1 MQVYFNGST
10 KAALLDR
17 VLEQFQDVPAE
28 DEINYTFS
36 KKFEKNMDSLIRST
50 KEPASAPAVHP
61 ARTTLRRI
69 ILVAIIAALL
79 ATTAMAIPA
88 IREGLIGFFLEEWGR
103 SYAIT
108 FDPEQAASA
117 PQTIQ
122 TCYKPSYMPN
132 DFAVC
137 VDETN
142 LTVNSYWLEN
152 DSHERIYFTQM
163 CIEDTSYENNWLLL
177 NANNVE
183 RSKAVLDGYSVDVLT
198 HDDYIL
204 YVWTDNAYLYILQT
218 PSSMIITEAEKIICS
233 VDTV

>member
-1 MQVYFNGST
+1 MQVYSNSST

-36 KKFEKNMDSLIRST
+36 KKFEKNMGNLIRST
-50 KEPASAPAVHP
+50 KEPALTPAVHP
-61 ARTTLRRI
+61 AHTTLRRI
-69 ILVAIIAALL
+69 ILVALIAALL

-88 IREGLIGFFLEEWGR
+88 IREGLISFFLEEWGH

-108 FDPEQAASA
+108 FDPEQAANA

-122 TCYKPSYMPN
+122 TYYKPSYMPN
-132 DFAVC
+132 DFTVC
-137 VDETN
+137 VDEAN
-142 LTVNSYWLEN
+142 LAVNSYWLEN
-152 DSHERIYFTQM
+152 NSQERIYFTQM

-218 PSSMIITEAEKIICS
+218 PNSMIITEAEKIICS
-233 VDTV
+233 VDAV